1 MNLIFNLKTSLI
13 DEFVREAHENM
24 QRQEM
29 KKSNKLNVIETKFE
43 HLDLNLNKNK
53 GAESKTES
61 VVASQPSVVSISNKS
76 KETESINDWLD
87 DLLN

>member
-13 DEFVREAHENM
+13 DEFVRDAHENM

-43 HLDLNLNKNK
+43 HLDLNLNTNK
-53 GAESKTES
+53 DAESKKES
-61 VVASQPSVVSISNKS
+61 VVVSQPSVVSISNKS